1 MARLLDSS
9 YFTLLERRVV
19 GDYEYQ
25 SYAVLEAYAGTTLV
39 LFSDADP
46 AQPLAALS
54 FVSAAGFANALVTN
68 RRDPPQQFADKNY
81 QCFHALTSVDN
92 ADYAFVITN
101 LTDFVRQPTLLFT
114 DDADKTQ
121 IGMLK
126 IDVLGEDVDVDR
138 TDMPQALNAIN
149 ELFPSQSYLV
159 KSDQRTGNYTM
170 KLRGAVDA
178 HSGAALT
185 VGNDEAAAT
194 ALGVACKGT
203 YVHVNVSAPST
214 FPEMVALLEKRT
226 TWKCTEVF
234 TRRIAK
240 ANGRVVRNRYDMF
253 SFGGGEMPLRGT
265 SSFGYGGFGGGAPGG
280 APSGGPSIQSRGGIT
295 SPSPPFTFGVG
306 AAGFIPNSELEIH
319 PQSECVDTNNDDQV
333 LSAQAGT
340 SIKGDRRID
349 VRVVDTNLTYVHA
362 KRGARAV
369 IALAIWRDLFLY
381 DTLPRSQAA
390 AEAKLQLDALIER
403 ADQDVLNN
411 LDVVFE
417 QAECSVCMD
426 APPTIVVLRC
436 AHKCLCAA
444 CRDELKRQ
452 DKLKQCVLCRQRV
465 AGTISAATLEAL

>member
-1 MARLLDSS
+1 
-9 YFTLLERRVV
+9 
-19 GDYEYQ
+19 
-25 SYAVLEAYAGTTLV
+25 LV

-194 ALGVACKGT
+194 ALGVDSKGT

-240 ANGRVVRNRYDMF
+240 ANERVVRNRYDMF
-253 SFGGGEMPLRGT
+253 SFGGGDR
-265 SSFGYGGFGGGAPGG
+265 
-280 APSGGPSIQSRGGIT
+280 GGPSPQSRGGIT
-295 SPSPPFTFGVG
+295 SPSPPITFGVD
-306 AAGFIPNSELEIH
+306 AAVPCSSTSSAAAFGGYEIQTRGTSGGLIPESALVLY
-319 PQSECVDTNNDDQV
+319 PQSGRVDTNNDDQV

-465 AGTISAATLEAL
+465 ASTISAATLEAL